1 MTALMAASV
10 TEPTSTAH
18 PRRRTFGPVVLVGLA
33 AAGLASVS
41 ATNPWVGGSL
51 TSSDASSTLTMS
63 FDPAESP
70 LAAAL
75 GLVLLATWGVLL
87 VTRGVFRRAVAW
99 LGAVAALGYA
109 VTTALAPWQ
118 LDSAV
123 EESMR
128 MMTGTVDQDLGV
140 TAWWWAAVVAAVLVC
155 VTSASAVLWVRHWP
169 EMGTKYDAPTGA
181 RSEPAPAQ
189 PTENIDIWKALDEGR
204 DPTA

>member
-1 MTALMAASV
+1 MAESSA
-10 TEPTSTAH
+10 PH

-41 ATNPWVGGSL
+41 ASNPWLGGAFTAADSM
-51 TSSDASSTLTMS
+51 STLTVS

-87 VTRGVFRRAVAW
+87 VTRGTFRRVVAW
-99 LGAVAALGYA
+99 LGAAAAVGYA

-118 LDSAV
+118 LRGAV
-123 EESMR
+123 EEASR
-128 MMTGTVDQDLGV
+128 IATGTVERDLDV
-140 TAWWWAAVVAAVLVC
+140 TLWWWAGLLAAVLAC
-155 VTSASAVLWVRHWP
+155 ATSAAAVAWVRHWP
-169 EMGTKYDAPTGA
+169 EMGTKYDAPAGAGASTAPTGGA
-181 RSEPAPAQ
+181 